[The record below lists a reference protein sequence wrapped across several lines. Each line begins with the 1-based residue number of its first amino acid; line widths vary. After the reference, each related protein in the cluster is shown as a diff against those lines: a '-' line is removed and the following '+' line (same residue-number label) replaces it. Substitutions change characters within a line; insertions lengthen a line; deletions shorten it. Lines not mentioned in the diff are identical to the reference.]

1 MTRQGR
7 LRRAGF
13 CMVAALLPLA
23 AQGAGK
29 CERLV
34 ASGSPDAPPYL
45 WRDPQDPERLIGVN
59 AELLQQ
65 VATQIGVKVDILYA
79 GKRSQALEEVRS
91 GRMDLLVDAPLNVS
105 ELESL
110 DYVHPALVPND
121 YLVWTLRST
130 PLTYRSLADLHGHAG
145 AISAKARPTQAFA
158 TLAAEHLKL
167 VSTDNLIQAFDKLV
181 LGQVEYVIA
190 GRYSG
195 AAMAQA
201 QGLGDRLQSSGL
213 PVDRP
218 GLYLALSHD
227 SACNDPWLRGQL
239 AKKMTELTASG
250 IPPEVFSR
258 NVERWKVQQSLKP
271 AALPQ

>member
-45 WRDPQDPERLIGVN
+45 WRDPQDPE
-59 AELLQQ
+59 
-65 VATQIGVKVDILYA
+65 IGVKVDILYA

-201 QGLGDRLQSSGL
+201 QGLGDRLQSSEL

-218 GLYLALSHD
+218 GCFPAMSSVGKSSNRSSLQHLH
-227 SACNDPWLRGQL
+227 
-239 AKKMTELTASG
+239 
-250 IPPEVFSR
+250 SR
-258 NVERWKVQQSLKP
+258 NLS
-271 AALPQ
+271 